1 MNKGLVL
8 FPGSDSAQA
17 QLYEKLG
24 PNLKQAVKDLGPGFK
39 VSEFKFPNEKGDMTT
54 RWGVYIDED
63 AAKRVMQQ
71 GMRFAKGGMVDKPL
85 YDRAA

>member
-1 MNKGLVL
+1 ML

-24 PNLKQAVKDLGPGFK
+24 PNLKQVIKDLGPGFEIK
-39 VSEFKFPNEKGDMTT
+39 QFTFPGKGGENAT
-54 RWGVYIDED
+54 RFGVYIDED
-63 AAKRVMQQ
+63 AAKRVMTQ